1 MKSGIA
7 DYRFGRSPAVTRSRE
22 TKPKCELLQ
31 MLVNMH
37 VFFKIKCRTHY
48 SWDFF
53 YYVVPADKF
62 RVFNSLNLI
71 LVIVVFYQLYM

>member
-1 MKSGIA
+1 MKRGIA

-31 MLVNMH
+31 MLVSIH
-37 VFFKIKCRTHY
+37 VFFNLMPD

-62 RVFNSLNLI
+62 RVFNSLNLV